1 MNNSDII
8 VGLVQYEDTF
18 QTILAFD
25 KEQADKYSFSE
36 ILTRYFEDDMN
47 IAEEIQSVVLGSVD
61 GLELMD
67 MTLNEFILPDE
78 LQFDSDEEFK
88 KYFEGLGFKTSQ
100 ELNDF
105 IANEY
110 TSNQNEQLIFDGED
124 GGDGEELPFDD
135 WADSEQLDLDFD
147 DDLEFKDDPDSDTFD
162 L

>member
-36 ILTRYFEDDMN
+36 ILTRYFGDDMN
-47 IAEEIQSVVLGSVD
+47 IAEEIQSVILGSVD

-78 LQFDSDEEFK
+78 LQFDSDEDFK
-88 KYFEGLGFKTSQ
+88 KYFENLGFETSSD
-100 ELNDF
+100 LNDF

-110 TSNQNEQLIFDGED
+110 TSSQNEQLLFDD
-124 GGDGEELPFDD
+124 DDASGGDDLPFED

-147 DDLEFKDDPDSDTFD
+147 EDLEFKDDIDSDSFD

>member
-1 MNNSDII
+1 
-8 VGLVQYEDTF
+8 
-18 QTILAFD
+18 
-25 KEQADKYSFSE
+25 
-36 ILTRYFEDDMN
+36 MN
-47 IAEEIQSVVLGSVD
+47 IAEEIQSVILGSVD

-110 TSNQNEQLIFDGED
+110 TSNQNEQLIFDDED
-124 GGDGEELPFDD
+124 DKDGDGLPFDD
-135 WADSEQLDLDFD
+135 WADSEQLDLDFG
-147 DDLEFKDDPDSDTFD
+147 DDLDFKDDSDSDTFD

>member
-1 MNNSDII
+1 MSNSDII

-25 KEQADKYSFSE
+25 KEQADKYSFGE

-47 IAEEIQSVVLGSVD
+47 IAEEIQSVILGSVD

-110 TSNQNEQLIFDGED
+110 TSNQNEQLIFDDED
-124 GGDGEELPFDD
+124 DKDGDGLPFDD
-135 WADSEQLDLDFD
+135 WADSEQLDLDFG
-147 DDLEFKDDPDSDTFD
+147 DDLDFKDDSDSDTFD